1 MNKCID
7 KGLLQKYIDDECS
20 ENESLAIKKHLQA
33 CPQCHK
39 EYERRKQISSKIKY
53 LLADT
58 VYDNTE
64 IPEFGHHEGARCRD
78 EARPVSMCHT
88 RAYHKLQPTRK
99 MAIWLS
105 LAAAGIVLLLVLI
118 LPNNNKID
126 EINPEY
132 LFYVY
137 ADDYDANLP
146 LSGQDFI
153 IAIESLNETEI
164 DN

>member
-1 MNKCID
+1 M
-7 KGLLQKYIDDECS
+7 
-20 ENESLAIKKHLQA
+20 
-33 CPQCHK
+33 
-39 EYERRKQISSKIKY
+39 
-53 LLADT
+53 
-58 VYDNTE
+58 
-64 IPEFGHHEGARCRD
+64 
-78 EARPVSMCHT
+78 
-88 RAYHKLQPTRK
+88 
-99 MAIWLS
+99 S

-146 LSGQDFI
+146 LSGQNFI